1 MLRFINIILFL
12 AAFLLLLLV
21 SISLPVTRSI
31 TYFSLAANFDVGA
44 ISTGV
49 SGGVS
54 FGNWGWCTTPL
65 VVEFVDSTHRVYLLF
80 LTFVRVHRVLG
91 FDRTEPGECS
101 NAKIGWTIDQ
111 RLVDLL

>member
-1 MLRFINIILFL
+1 MLRFLNIILFF

-21 SISLPVTRSI
+21 SISLPVTQSI

-44 ISTGV
+44 INSGV

-65 VVEFVDSTHRVYLLF
+65 VVEFVLPSSRLF
-80 LTFVRVHRVLG
+80 LAYPDF
-91 FDRTEPGECS
+91 F
-101 NAKIGWTIDQ
+101 
-111 RLVDLL
+111 